1 MYDSY
6 QHKSLGRHDCQPVRL
21 RDSLAAQSIESLRA
35 DVVKYTTDGEK
46 EQQWLK
52 ASHDVKARTVPMQ
65 HATVST
71 ASTKEWEWLLH
82 VVHSIMRDRCL
93 VHVAWRS
100 ERLALYKSARLCL
113 N

>member
-1 MYDSY
+1 MWEGRAKFCCRCGRAELSPGADLAATDPNPSADVGSQMYDSY

-52 ASHDVKARTVPMQ
+52 ASHDVKARTVPM
-65 HATVST
+65 
-71 ASTKEWEWLLH
+71 
-82 VVHSIMRDRCL
+82 
-93 VHVAWRS
+93 
-100 ERLALYKSARLCL
+100 
-113 N
+113 